1 MKITEITPTVDVL
14 KELGKRIKKT
24 RIQRGLTQTELSE
37 QSGIYL
43 RTINNIENGEN
54 FTILNLIQVLRAL
67 NALSLLD
74 HILNQETTSPKDFFK
89 LKKERSRVSKKKSST
104 DWTWGNETWV
114 AVLRLDYG
122 ERQLVI

>member
-104 DWTWGNETWV
+104 DWTWGNET
-114 AVLRLDYG
+114 
-122 ERQLVI
+122 